1 MINTYFMSSSIY
13 LLVWFWIQFWLVRS
27 RKGQNWNAS
36 GWRKW
41 FHCQY
46 VPFSSRFSGPMP
58 IRVFVTANHGHSS
71 SIVHDFAFIWVED
84 VTTTH
89 FKACLVQGGHR
100 RHHYQNYLIIITIII
115 LISKWILDISQ
126 VFVML
131 IFLTSFARTGW
142 HMNIITRRH
151 GEKNCQHKSCF
162 LRMKYRPQK
171 QTTHCARYSCQIK
184 FFLLLFYKLNCFC
197 LNFFNK
203 EMRWL

>member
-1 MINTYFMSSSIY
+1 MHQVGEN
-13 LLVWFWIQFWLVRS
+13 
-27 RKGQNWNAS
+27 G
-36 GWRKW
+36 

-46 VPFSSRFSGPMP
+46 VPFSSRFSGHMP